1 MSADLARKSPVPLAG
16 ETGLE
21 EHLGRQAHTS
31 NSAPAADRQVR
42 IISPDCL
49 TAILDALPIYA
60 ATLGDVRNDGRR
72 RWKMLCPLP
81 DHADGRPSFAIIPG
95 RSGHPLGACSCGF
108 RGDAVKLAR
117 TLNPGLSFR
126 QAAALVAAS
135 VGIAVEEIEVPEKTL
150 ATMKRNRA
158 AKAAEPPPLP
168 ELPPDFEERH
178 RAARARLW
186 GSPALLAKAEE
197 ILGVPAAVILSL
209 CYTSDALGWASGRLC
224 YLYEHA
230 LKFRNPPGV
239 EPRFKV
245 AIGSPAFP
253 WRWHFAA
260 RPEVVEVFLTE
271 SESDAV
277 ALIASG
283 FEELHPKK
291 GKPASAVIACP
302 GNGFPEHWGPLFKGK
317 RVTLAFDW
325 DGKSDAARDTA
336 ARILLKH
343 ASRVTSI

>member
-1 MSADLARKSPVPLAG
+1 MSAKRSAPLDRGRTGQGVESHRQLATTKP
-16 ETGLE
+16 
-21 EHLGRQAHTS
+21 GRQA
-31 NSAPAADRQVR
+31 R

-49 TAILDALPIYA
+49 ADILDALPIYA
-60 ATLGDVRNDGRR
+60 ATLGDLRHDGRN

-95 RSGHPLGACSCGF
+95 RSGHPLAACSCGF
-108 RGDAVKLAR
+108 RGDAVRLAR
-117 TLNPGLSFR
+117 TLNPALSFR

-135 VGIAVEEIEVPEKTL
+135 AGITVEEIDVPEEDL
-150 ATMKRNRA
+150 DAMKRERL

-186 GSPALLAKAEE
+186 GSPDLLAKAEE
-197 ILGVPAAVILSL
+197 ILGIPAAVIRSL

-245 AIGSPAFP
+245 EIGRPAFP

-271 SESDAV
+271 SESSAV

-283 FEELHPKK
+283 FEELHPKQ

-317 RVTLAFDW
+317 RITLVFDW
-325 DGKSDAARDTA
+325 DGKSDAAREKT
-336 ARILLKH
+336 ARILSKH
-343 ASRVTSI
+343 ASRVAILP

>member
-1 MSADLARKSPVPLAG
+1 MITDEKARPRREAKDGQEVESHRQLATTKPG
-16 ETGLE
+16 
-21 EHLGRQAHTS
+21 
-31 NSAPAADRQVR
+31 RQVR
-42 IISPDCL
+42 IISPDSL
-49 TAILDALPIYA
+49 AAILDALPIYA
-60 ATLGDVRNDGRR
+60 ATLGDLRHDGRN

-81 DHADGRPSFAIIPG
+81 DHADGKPSFAIIPG
-95 RSGHPLGACSCGF
+95 RNGHPLVACSCGF
-108 RGDAVKLAR
+108 RGDAVRLAR

-126 QAAALVAAS
+126 QAAALVATSA
-135 VGIAVEEIEVPEKTL
+135 GITVEEIEVPEEEL
-150 ATMKRNRA
+150 AAMKRERV
-158 AKAAEPPPLP
+158 AKAAEAPPLP

-186 GSPALLAKAEE
+186 GSPDLLAKAEE
-197 ILGVPAAVILSL
+197 ILGIPAAVIRSL

-245 AIGSPAFP
+245 EIGRPAFP

-271 SESDAV
+271 SESSAV

-283 FEELHPKK
+283 FEDLHPKK
-291 GKPASAVIACP
+291 GHPASAVIACP

-317 RVTLAFDW
+317 RITLVFDW
-325 DGKSDAARDTA
+325 DGKSDAAREKT
-336 ARILLKH
+336 ARILSKH
-343 ASRVTSI
+343 ASRLATIS

>member
-1 MSADLARKSPVPLAG
+1 MTAKQSAPLDRGRAGQGIASHRQLA
-16 ETGLE
+16 TT
-21 EHLGRQAHTS
+21 HTGRQA
-31 NSAPAADRQVR
+31 RV
-42 IISPDCL
+42 ISPDCL
-49 TAILDALPIYA
+49 AAILDAFPIYA
-60 ATLGDVRNDGRR
+60 ATLGDVRHDGSKRS
-72 RWKMLCPLP
+72 KMLCPLP
-81 DHADGRPSFAIIPG
+81 DHADGKPSFAIIPG

-135 VGIAVEEIEVPEKTL
+135 AGITVEEIDATEEEL
-150 ATMKRNRA
+150 AAMKRERV
-158 AKAAEPPPLP
+158 AKAAEAPPLP
-168 ELPPDFEERH
+168 DLPPDFEERH

-186 GSPALLAKAEE
+186 GSPDLLAKAEE
-197 ILGVPAAVILSL
+197 MLGIPAAVIRSL
-209 CYTSDALGWASGRLC
+209 CCTSDALGWASGRLC

-245 AIGSPAFP
+245 EIGRPAFP

-271 SESDAV
+271 SESSAV

-283 FEELHPKK
+283 FEELHPTK

-317 RVTLAFDW
+317 RVTIVFDW
-325 DGKSDAARDTA
+325 DGKSAAARDKT
-336 ARILLKH
+336 ARILSKH
-343 ASRVTSI
+343 ASRVATIS

>member
-1 MSADLARKSPVPLAG
+1 MIAKQSALLDRGRAG
-16 ETGLE
+16 QGIASHRQTATT
-21 EHLGRQAHTS
+21 HTGRQA
-31 NSAPAADRQVR
+31 R

-49 TAILDALPIYA
+49 AAILDAFPIYA
-60 ATLGDVRNDGRR
+60 ATLGDVRHDGSR

-81 DHADGRPSFAIIPG
+81 DHADGKPSFAIIPG

-108 RGDAVKLAR
+108 RGDAVRLAR

-135 VGIAVEEIEVPEKTL
+135 AGITVEEIDATEEEL
-150 ATMKRNRA
+150 AAMKRERV
-158 AKAAEPPPLP
+158 AKAAEAPPLP
-168 ELPPDFEERH
+168 DLPPDFEERH

-186 GSPALLAKAEE
+186 GSPDLLAKAEE
-197 ILGVPAAVILSL
+197 MLGIPAAVIRSL
-209 CYTSDALGWASGRLC
+209 CCTSDALGWANGKLC
-224 YLYEHA
+224 YLYEHC

-245 AIGSPAFP
+245 EIGRPAFP

-271 SESDAV
+271 SESSAV

-283 FEELHPKK
+283 FEELHPTK

-317 RVTLAFDW
+317 RVTIVFDW
-325 DGKSDAARDTA
+325 DGKSAAARDKT
-336 ARILLKH
+336 ARILSKH
-343 ASRVTSI
+343 ASRVATIS